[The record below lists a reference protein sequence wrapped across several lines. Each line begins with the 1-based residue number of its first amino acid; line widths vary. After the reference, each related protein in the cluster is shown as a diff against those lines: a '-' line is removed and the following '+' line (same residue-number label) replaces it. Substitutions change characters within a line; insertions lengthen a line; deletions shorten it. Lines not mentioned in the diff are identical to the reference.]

1 VEAGANHDDSG
12 AGSAADD
19 ASRDSA
25 PADVSV
31 ADGDAAPPP
40 GDAQATFIVFATS
53 TPVGGDMMG
62 VAMADAHCTTVAHAA
77 GFPMST
83 TFVAWLSTAQKS
95 AGARLVGDGPWH
107 VPRADLSPGQLVAFD
122 KVQLV
127 GGVLSGPINRDE
139 HGVIVART
147 VWTGTAS
154 NGGAFARKLQ
164 RLEPASGPWRGQHRH
179 GRRLGADRCEVD
191 DLYVPALHRHRIRLL
206 LPSALVADHARRS
219 VSIAEAGGRS
229 SNWASE
235 AGLGSTC
242 SRASDRACVDD
253 TRVRGYS

>member
-154 NGGAFARKLQ
+154 NGGAL
-164 RLEPASGPWRGQHRH
+164 PASCSDWSQPPARG
-179 GRRLGADRCEVD
+179 
-191 DLYVPALHRHRIRLL
+191 
-206 LPSALVADHARRS
+206 
-219 VSIAEAGGRS
+219 AGNIGTVG
-229 SNWASE
+229 ASE
-235 AGLGSTC
+235 QIDARWTTYTSQLCTDT
-242 SRASDRACVDD
+242 ASVYCFQVP
-253 TRVRGYS
+253 